1 MSSYNPDYTKWMREV
16 YRQLIENGIENR
28 QAMKLAQ
35 DQEDLFEDNF
45 SSTVVA
51 EIVVGNLSEGIAIG
65 QSHM

>member
-1 MSSYNPDYTKWMREV
+1 MREV

>member
-35 DQEDLFEDNF
+35 DQEDLFEDNL